1 MAADDQRPARRRP
14 PSPNAPPGDAPP
26 HDAPPHDARPRD
38 AAPRS
43 GPPRNLAA
51 SVRHRLTQIARQNG
65 EDFHLVLTRYGLER
79 LLYRLA
85 RSPHGEAFVLKGA
98 CLFQLW
104 SNHPHRPT
112 RDLDLL
118 GHGEASIEQFEAI
131 FRQVCDQPVAADG
144 LEFLADRVRGESIKD
159 EDQYQG
165 IRLRV
170 DARLANARLPLQVD
184 IGFGDAITPG
194 PIDVEYPTLL
204 DFPSPLLRAYPR
216 ETVVAEKFQAMV
228 TLGMANSRMKDF
240 FDLWTLAREYAFD
253 GASLCAAL
261 RATFARRETLLPVA
275 PPLALTSVFASD
287 KPKQTQWRAFLRKG
301 KLVSDPIEL
310 PEVIGVLE
318 PFLMPPMQALGA
330 ARPFTRQWLP
340 GGPWHA

>member
-1 MAADDQRPARRRP
+1 
-14 PSPNAPPGDAPP
+14 
-26 HDAPPHDARPRD
+26 
-38 AAPRS
+38 
-43 GPPRNLAA
+43 
-51 SVRHRLTQIARQNG
+51 VRHRLTRIARANG

-118 GHGEASIEQFEAI
+118 GRGEGSVERFAGI
-131 FRQVCDQPVAADG
+131 FRDVCRQPVAADG

-194 PIDVEYPTLL
+194 PIDIDYPTLL
-204 DFPSPLLRAYPR
+204 DFPAPSLRAYPR

-240 FDLWTLAREYAFD
+240 FDLWTLARQYAFD
-253 GASLCAAL
+253 GATLAAAL
-261 RATFARRETLLPVA
+261 RATFARRQTNLPAA
-275 PPLALTSVFASD
+275 PPLALTPVFALD

-301 KLVSDPIEL
+301 KLTGDPVEL
-310 PEVIGVLE
+310 PEVIGVLA
-318 PFLMPPMQALGA
+318 PFLMPPLRAVSEG
-330 ARPFTRQWLP
+330 RPFASQWLP
-340 GGPWHA
+340 GGPWNG

>member
-1 MAADDQRPARRRP
+1 MMAADGERTTNR
-14 PSPNAPPGDAPP
+14 
-26 HDAPPHDARPRD
+26 
-38 AAPRS
+38 AASS
-43 GPPRNLAA
+43 GNSAPRNLAA
-51 SVRHRLTQIARQNG
+51 SVRHRLTQIARANR

-85 RSPHGEAFVLKGA
+85 CSPHAGTFVLKGA

-104 SNHPHRPT
+104 SDQPHRPT

-118 GHGEASIEQFEAI
+118 GHGDGDIAHFETV
-131 FRQVCDQPVAADG
+131 FRQVCEQPVAADG

-184 IGFGDAITPG
+184 VGFGDAITPG
-194 PIDVEYPTLL
+194 PIAIDYPTLL
-204 DFPSPLLRAYPR
+204 DFPSPSLRAYPR

-253 GASLCAAL
+253 GLTLCAAL
-261 RATFARRETLLPVA
+261 QATFARRKTPPPAVA
-275 PPLALTSVFASD
+275 PLAMTSVFALD
-287 KPKQTQWRAFLRKG
+287 KSKQTQWRAFLRKG
-301 KLVSDPIEL
+301 KLSRDNVSLSDVIEIL
-310 PEVIGVLE
+310 H
-318 PFLMPPMQALGA
+318 PFLMPPMRAVHAEQRFPG
-330 ARPFTRQWLP
+330 QWPP
-340 GGPWHA
+340 GGPWQP